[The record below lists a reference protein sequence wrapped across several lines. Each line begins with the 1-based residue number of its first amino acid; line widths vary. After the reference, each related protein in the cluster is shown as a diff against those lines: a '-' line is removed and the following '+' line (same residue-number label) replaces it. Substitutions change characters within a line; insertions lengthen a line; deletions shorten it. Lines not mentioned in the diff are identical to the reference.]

1 MNESY
6 FIFWNLLAVFYWV
19 SLVLDPR
26 GRLGGFGGEV
36 GSARE
41 EFEDNDGGIL
51 G

>member
-26 GRLGGFGGEV
+26 GRLVGFGGKV
-36 GSARE
+36 SARE